1 MSFRDKFRKFKSD
14 TKSRIFQTNEAKDST
29 HTGPAQTSS
38 TAPDRWIHLKT
49 FLKTLEQ
56 ATKSLPPLKAVVT
69 ELVACIDNHESVWR
83 ERKEYDILY
92 HELEGLF
99 QALQHHCNQA
109 VSPTITTTVEA
120 LCQSIRDEI
129 SDIRKI
135 QDKGKGH
142 LQRLSLNADISVWRI
157 VDEIATDN
165 RLRYLSPSLS
175 ACYNSAQAV
184 ELKRGPCTEGT
195 RVDLLGQILGWI
207 ESSDSG
213 SIYWMNG
220 MAGTG
225 KTTIAY
231 SLCEELDTSYKLA
244 ASFFCSR
251 LLPDC
256 RNVNLIIPSIAFQLA
271 RSSRPFRFVLSR
283 VLERDP
289 DVHTRLPHLQFDS
302 LISQPLLEVRN
313 TLPEGLVVVIDAL
326 DECENKESTS
336 RILEILLTKSANL
349 PLKFIVSSRPEPE
362 IRDEMIKQRDQAK
375 SRVVLHELDKLTVQ
389 VDIERY
395 LRSAL
400 AQVQPTEDQF
410 ATLVERA
417 GILFIYAATVARY
430 ITHDRLRRNPRA
442 RLANVIGPSSTSK
455 NKHKEIDELY
465 TIILRAALDDP
476 SSDKSER
483 EDILHVLNSVIC
495 AQEPLTVD
503 ALSKLLKMNDSD
515 RVRTSLRPLWSVLH
529 ISGVNERVTTLH
541 ASFPDYMLDL
551 SRSKQYYCNSEAHNQ
566 TIVECCFDL
575 FRNVRPQFNICSLES
590 SYIADSQ
597 VEGLEERIKNVIST
611 ELFYASRYWATHI
624 HSAIGSLSLVL
635 DLQEFIS
642 LRLLLWMEVMNLK
655 KYIAAMPQAIRL
667 VETWEAERSA
677 DLNAL
682 IHDAW
687 RFTSAFALGSISDS
701 TPHIYT
707 SMLPFWPDS
716 SPVSRCYV
724 KYTRRMLRAS
734 GTAIGQ
740 RQLALLATWNFSDN
754 TRSSAFS
761 PDGTQIAVG
770 VGTELRL
777 LNLSTGRELLP
788 PFRGHTHVIFSV
800 QFSPDGSR
808 IACGSFDGITVW
820 NTRKGDLI
828 IGPLTLDEISS
839 SIISIAFSHDGARI
853 VSGSSAGKIYI
864 WDIQDG
870 RCVGVL
876 GLEDGYN
883 HDVGIVKYSPGGNHL
898 VSCIAGEISI
908 REAHEA
914 QVLRVLGLDSS
925 PHYFR
930 CADLSPDGGRIA
942 SVSED
947 GNIYI
952 WDYGTGQVA
961 LGPLQ
966 VPGTGTSP
974 QAELV
979 TFSPDGLYIMS
990 ASRHG
995 AICIWNAQNG
1005 DLSLGPLEGYTNL
1018 ITSVCFSP
1026 DGAYFT
1032 SVSGLRTLRLWD
1044 TQTRMSA
1051 LVQLEGHI
1059 NSVVSVGF
1067 SPDATRIVSG
1077 FDDQTIYIRDI
1088 ESGGITLGPLKY
1100 NNGYNMQTLLLP
1112 DGTFLLAAT
1121 KQGTM
1126 LLDVHTG
1133 SVTLGPSR
1141 HYACAQSV
1149 EAAPDGTCIAFGSSD
1164 GIVRLLATDTYQT
1177 LLVIHKPL
1185 TDKVHGVASI
1195 TFSPDSAR
1203 IAVSFYPSSLVIYD
1217 ARSGRLIHG
1226 PFVADVYER
1235 DSIKFSP
1242 ESTRIAYRAE
1252 SGILVKDLQGG
1263 EELFELPE
1271 IDTFTNDLIHFT
1283 PDGSRIVSSSSDGRI
1298 CIWDARTGQLLLG
1311 PIKWH
1316 SDHVCSVALSSDGT
1330 LLVCGSYDNTI
1341 RVTDI
1346 RPVPAALDSSAHEYG
1361 EWEMREDGWVVDKL
1375 SRLLVWVPADL
1386 RATLMWPRTKLLIS
1400 KNGYLRLNF
1409 EGACLGEKWTEC
1421 YDPTQ

>member
-135 QDKGKGH
+135 QDKGKVREYLEAERDADAVLTRYRRIQGH

-611 ELFYASRYWATHI
+611 ELFYA
-624 HSAIGSLSLVL
+624 
-635 DLQEFIS
+635 
-642 LRLLLWMEVMNLK
+642 
-655 KYIAAMPQAIRL
+655 
-667 VETWEAERSA
+667 
-677 DLNAL
+677 
-682 IHDAW
+682 
-687 RFTSAFALGSISDS
+687 
-701 TPHIYT
+701 
-707 SMLPFWPDS
+707 
-716 SPVSRCYV
+716 SRCYV